1 MITIVVSFPE
11 YGRPLTHHYGVCQT
25 GGPGSLSQQR
35 ALLEKAAS

>member
-11 YGRPLTHHYGVCQT
+11 YGRSLTHHYGVCQT
-25 GGPGSLSQQR
+25 GGLGSLSQQR